1 MNKSDLHEKLSVC
14 EDKHKNTQE
23 MVNGRSHPYPHR
35 NVVLKHLLMSL
46 AAGITYARTLWKM
59 GSYDDATDAL
69 ATLVE
74 PAAEAVEKE
83 RARWCGD
90 FQRLDESGNCVY
102 SFEANDR
109 TYGFACHSWALKAQG
124 IRQRNIPIRTGD
136 DQERETVGQIEE
148 TWVVQALYDRV
159 RMAGQDGAVIEV

>member
-1 MNKSDLHEKLSVC
+1 MNKSDLNEKIAVC

-23 MVNGRSHPYPHR
+23 MVNGRAHPYPHR
-35 NVVLKHLLMSL
+35 CAVMKHLLMSL
-46 AAGITYARTLWKM
+46 AAGITYARRLVNM
-59 GSYDDATDAL
+59 GHYDDATDTV

-90 FQRLDESGNCVY
+90 FQRLEEMGNCVY
-102 SFEANDR
+102 SFEADDR
-109 TYGFACHSWALKAQG
+109 TYAFACQSWALKAQG
-124 IRQRNIPIRTGD
+124 IRRRNIPIRTGD
-136 DQERETVGQIEE
+136 DQERETVGQVKE

-159 RMAGQDGAVIEV
+159 RMAGQGGAVIEV